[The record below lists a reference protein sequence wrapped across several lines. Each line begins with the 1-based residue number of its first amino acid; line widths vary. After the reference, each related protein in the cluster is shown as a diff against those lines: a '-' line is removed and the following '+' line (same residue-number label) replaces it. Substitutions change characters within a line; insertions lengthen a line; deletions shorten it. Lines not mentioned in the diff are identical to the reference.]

1 MQTFMK
7 LFRQEPLTRDI
18 RDFLTLLEKKGQLKR
33 ISSPVD
39 SDLEIAAISDRVLGM
54 GGPALLFEN
63 VKGSSMPVAVNLLGT
78 MERVVWS
85 MGLEKQE
92 ELEDL
97 GKKLA
102 LLQQPR
108 PPKGFKETKAF
119 ASVAW
124 DLLKARPD
132 IDLLPPCHQKVIDE
146 KDLDLN
152 LLPLL
157 RPWPEDAGG
166 CLLYT
171 SPSPR
176 D

>member
-1 MQTFMK
+1 M
-7 LFRQEPLTRDI
+7 
-18 RDFLTLLEKKGQLKR
+18 KR
-33 ISSPVD
+33 ISSQVD

-63 VKGSSMPVAVNLLGT
+63 VKDSSIPVAVNLLGT

-85 MGLEKQE
+85 MGLDRQE
-92 ELEDL
+92 QLEDL

-108 PPKGFKETKAF
+108 PPKGFEETKAF

-132 IDLLPPCHQKVIDE
+132 IDLLPPCHQRVIEE

-152 LLPLL
+152 HLPLL

-166 CLLYT
+166 AITPVSYT
-171 SPSPR
+171 HLTLPTICSV
-176 D
+176 